1 MQFKQ
6 GLIVTTLLELSYA
19 QLIRSRQADD
29 RREEMVIGQWRHF
42 ANDSVLETFKTFSLF
57 FVIKHFHN
65 HN

>member
-29 RREEMVIGQWRHF
+29 MREEMV
-42 ANDSVLETFKTFSLF
+42 
-57 FVIKHFHN
+57 N
-65 HN
+65 HLVSGVTLSMPAAF